1 MVIWSLGNLNSHS
14 QYLNVCNYG
23 TGFFFVNRTHLQ
35 YNESELYLFNL
46 IAYISATQQMIWLKY
61 SWWIKVLVLI
71 VKNSVRYVQPWFNNW
86 SQIPVWQKKKIMKLK
101 YPAKVQIIMVMSLL
115 MILIILLKLYR
126 IITVNPLI
134 LSLLIYF
141 MHVWGDGVCCIGELR
156 ECVES
161 GLMERKVN
169 FWGGGFRG

>member
-1 MVIWSLGNLNSHS
+1 
-14 QYLNVCNYG
+14 
-23 TGFFFVNRTHLQ
+23 
-35 YNESELYLFNL
+35 
-46 IAYISATQQMIWLKY
+46 
-61 SWWIKVLVLI
+61 
-71 VKNSVRYVQPWFNNW
+71 
-86 SQIPVWQKKKIMKLK
+86 MKLK

-161 GLMERKVN
+161 SLMERKVN